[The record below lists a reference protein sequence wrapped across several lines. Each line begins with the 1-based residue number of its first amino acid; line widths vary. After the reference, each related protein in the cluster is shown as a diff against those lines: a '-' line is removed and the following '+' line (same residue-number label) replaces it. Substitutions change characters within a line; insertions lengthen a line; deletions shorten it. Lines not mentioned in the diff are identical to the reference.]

1 MKWSGDYLFLIE
13 NLILKDFKIRYR
25 NMSLGVFWS
34 LLNPLVMMG
43 VLWFVFTRIFPNN
56 GIPNFGVFVL
66 CGLVPYN
73 FFTQAWVV
81 GTTSLIDNAG
91 LIKRVM
97 VPREVIPIASVLAS
111 CVHLGI
117 QIALLL
123 VMVFVIGKG
132 VTLAWLWLPVVWG
145 CEIIFVCG
153 LALICSSLNVYVR
166 DMRYVVES
174 TNLLLFWLVPIFY
187 PFSMI
192 PAQYRDL
199 YQFNPVAALV
209 LASRNILL
217 EGVAPPD
224 TLLLKLAFSS
234 IVVLLIGIIIFRNL
248 KPKFYDYL

>member
-1 MKWSGDYLFLIE
+1 MKWSGDYLFLIQ
-13 NLILKDFKIRYR
+13 NLVLKDFKIRYR

-56 GIPNFGVFVL
+56 GIPDFAVFVL

-73 FFTQAWVV
+73 FFSQAWVV
-81 GTTSLIDNAG
+81 GTTSLVDNAG

-111 CVHLGI
+111 CVHLLI
-117 QIALLL
+117 QIGLLL
-123 VMVFVIGKG
+123 VAVFAIGKG

-145 CEIIFVCG
+145 CEIFFVCG

-174 TNLLLFWLVPIFY
+174 TNLLLFWMVPIFY

-224 TLLLKLAFSS
+224 TLLLKLGFSS
-234 IVVLLIGIIIFRNL
+234 TVVLLIGIFVFRSL
-248 KPKFYDYL
+248 KRRFYDYL